1 MDGPPPLA
9 LPSDPAPGGSTVTC
23 AACGTPAAGK
33 FCSNCGAPLAGAT
46 CSACNAPL
54 TPGAKFCHRCG
65 TPARA
70 RANEPRSF
78 SASLPWTI
86 AAIAIV
92 SLIALVAG
100 QRFARARGSDS
111 TARGLAASTDT
122 FGGDRPGAQFGG
134 VARRAPDI
142 SSLTPVERATR
153 LYDRVMRAHERGQ
166 ADTVSVFAPMAIAAY
181 QMLGPLDLD
190 QRYDLGRIAAISGDT
205 TLARAQSDSI
215 LAQNPNHLLGLILAA
230 NAAHIR
236 RDAAAERDF
245 QRRLAA
251 AAPTERVKPLPE
263 YSAHENDIT
272 IALSQAKRP

>member
-1 MDGPPPLA
+1 M
-9 LPSDPAPGGSTVTC
+9 TC
-23 AACGTPAAGK
+23 RACNAPAAGK

-46 CSACNAPL
+46 CSACSAPL

-65 TPARA
+65 TAARA
-70 RANEPRSF
+70 DARATEPRSV

-100 QRFARARGSDS
+100 QRFARPRVSDAS
-111 TARGLAASTDT
+111 NSALAASTDT
-122 FGGDRPGAQFGG
+122 GAGDRPGVRGAGP
-134 VARRAPDI
+134 RAPDI
-142 SSLTPVERATR
+142 SSLTPVERAAR

-181 QMLGPLDLD
+181 RMLGPLDLD
-190 QRYDLGRIAAISGDT
+190 QRYDLGRIAAVSGDE
-205 TLARAQSDSI
+205 TLARAQADSI
-215 LAQNPNHLLGLILAA
+215 LAQNPSHLLGLILAA

-236 RDAAAERDF
+236 RDAAAERAF
-245 QRRLAA
+245 HRRLVAV
-251 AAPTERVKPLPE
+251 APTERVKPLPE

-272 IALSQAKRP
+272 IALSQASRP